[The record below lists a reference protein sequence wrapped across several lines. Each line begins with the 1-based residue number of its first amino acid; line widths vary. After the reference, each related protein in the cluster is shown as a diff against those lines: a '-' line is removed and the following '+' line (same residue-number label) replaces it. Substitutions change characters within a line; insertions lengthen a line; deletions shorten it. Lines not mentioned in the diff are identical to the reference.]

1 MRLENAEV
9 LLAWPL
15 AQHLITAGWTYND
28 GSAHRAIDLRAAAG
42 TPVYAAEDGTVD
54 WTQDWDG
61 RTATGMMSYGT
72 GVRIQH
78 ADYRGGVLQTR
89 YAHLSKRLV
98 RTGEQVTEGQLIG
111 YSGRTGSC
119 LGAHLHF
126 EVIWRGVRRNPLAWL
141 DGDFACKNRT
151 VAAHLGAYTSV
162 ARQAIPAAAEKAP
175 AEANGLTL
183 KRYTPQTDDAA
194 QAIARA
200 MLALKLPIY
209 ALVSPGDAY
218 SLDLAAKGS
227 GVLTEEVRRAD

>member
-1 MRLENAEV
+1 MFGAV
-9 LLAWPL
+9 K
-15 AQHLITAGWTYND
+15 TAVAGAVVDVKN
-28 GSAHRAIDLRAAAG
+28 RAARSI
-42 TPVYAAEDGTVD
+42 AANTGDDHTSE
-54 WTQDWDG
+54 
-61 RTATGMMSYGT
+61 TAVHLLPLYTGS
-72 GVRIQH
+72 
-78 ADYRGGVLQTR
+78 GVLQTR

-98 RTGEQVTEGQLIG
+98 RTGERVTEGQLIG
-111 YSGRTGSC
+111 YSGQTGSC

-141 DGDFACKNRT
+141 DGDFACKNSD
-151 VAAHLGAYTSV
+151 VAKHLGTYTSV
-162 ARQAIPAAAEKAP
+162 ARPAIPAAAEKAP
-175 AEANGLTL
+175 AESNGLTL